1 LTNESNPDGSGG
13 VALLV
18 EETDRATRHLC
29 AGTHLDE
36 DFARKV
42 IEELE
47 DEPQRA
53 YAPAFGVNIALVRQH
68 AREALTRLTERDL
81 RLTTCLLISLLL
93 QPAVTLVMWVVL
105 AFFSGAPALDPRP
118 NRIKD
123 ETTGRPSTSRTKLV
137 IGAVARLITAVI
149 ALIVVAELTQALPQ
163 PLVWF
168 TGLAPALIIGIPL
181 LIVLPWTVVWNER
194 SIAWH
199 TVSRTLT
206 SQGFAERPQHER
218 PEPPATDGNITVYS
232 GYSPFI
238 GSGVELDSWS
248 TTTRLTPTRNL
259 VGEIPAQSAPWRMPT
274 ADELVTGLLTQLTAL
289 RAETAG
295 ALDGIEGL
303 TVSEKLFVDGT
314 VLRQPEVHRTGLT
327 RAVLRN
333 DEARPSPTIDPELV
347 RAYRGHHRGPIRHCL
362 RSQVAAW
369 GTDLVLSVYLQVTVS
384 GGTLY
389 LESTTLL
396 LPPVKDA
403 FRVADTVVEQPAPEA
418 SYLPAGKAGGDD
430 SVLGAQAVAVAFQA
444 LLGAPFRLYRA
455 QRAPSRRA
463 KRHQQLRTAL
473 KHDLAFDY
481 GARLSLRD
489 LASGP
494 NYRNYFQRVD
504 VARISRQIHLRT
516 LDFLA
521 ATLSERG
528 VDVSDLLER
537 RTAVYNSGILMTG
550 GAMTGTIVAGEGN
563 TVVNQAMTKTERSKK
578 K

>member
-1 LTNESNPDGSGG
+1 MTNATDTGDAGG

-18 EETDRATRHLC
+18 EETEQATRHLC
-29 AGTHLDE
+29 AGAHLDE

-42 IEELE
+42 IEEFE
-47 DEPQRA
+47 DEPHRA
-53 YAPAFGVNIALVRQH
+53 YAPAYGVNIELVKQH
-68 AREALTRLTERDL
+68 ARGALTRLTERDQ
-81 RLTTCLLISLLL
+81 RLTACLMVSLVL
-93 QPAVTLVMWVVL
+93 QPAVTLVMWVAL
-105 AFFSGAPALDPRP
+105 AFLAGAPTLDPRP

-123 ETTGRPSTSRTKLV
+123 EATGRTSTSRTKV
-137 IGAVARLITAVI
+137 VVGAVARLIASVVVLI
-149 ALIVVAELTQALPQ
+149 MVALFTQ
-163 PLVWF
+163 PLPRPWVWF
-168 TGLAPALIIGIPL
+168 PDLAPALILGIPL
-181 LIVLPWTVVWNER
+181 LVLLPWTIVWNER
-194 SIAWH
+194 TIAWH
-199 TVSRTLT
+199 TVSRELT
-206 SQGFAERPQHER
+206 GKGFAARPAKGR
-218 PEPPATDGNITVYS
+218 PEAPATDGNITVYS

-259 VGEIPAQSAPWRMPT
+259 VGEIPAQATPWTVPT
-274 ADELVTGLLTQLTAL
+274 AAELVDGLLTQLTAL

-295 ALDGIEGL
+295 SLDGIEEL

-314 VLRQPEVHRTGLT
+314 VLRQPEVERTGLT
-327 RAVLRN
+327 RAVLP
-333 DEARPSPTIDPELV
+333 EEQGRPSHAIDPELV
-347 RAYRGHHRGPIRHCL
+347 RRYRGHHRGPIRHCL

-384 GGTLY
+384 AGTLY

-403 FRVADTVVEQPAPEA
+403 FRVADTVVEQPAPES
-418 SYLPAGKAGGDD
+418 SYLPAGQVGGDD
-430 SVLGAQAVAVAFQA
+430 SVLGAQAVAAAFQA
-444 LLGAPFRLYRA
+444 LLGAPFRVYRA
-455 QRAPSRRA
+455 LRAPSRRVR
-463 KRHQQLRTAL
+463 RHEQLRSAI
-473 KHDLAFDY
+473 KSDLGFDY
-481 GARLSLRD
+481 GARMSLRD

-521 ATLSERG
+521 TTLAERG

-563 TVVNQAMTKTERSKK
+563 TVVKQAGAKPERSKK